1 MRMVPLALALLLV
14 LGVTFLVF
22 GMRTQSAPRSR
33 PEVEP
38 EQRDADA
45 AVLARVKQIAWDHRE
60 LDEPLAD
67 ELIRY
72 LNARERDLDLR
83 AVRNEV
89 AEIAWRHREE
99 CPALSEIVRAAV
111 RESP

>member
-1 MRMVPLALALLLV
+1 MHMVPLFVALLLV
-14 LGVTFLVF
+14 VGLTFVVF
-22 GMRTQSAPRSR
+22 GLRSAPRSGPR

-38 EQRDADA
+38 DRRAVDA
-45 AVLARVKQIAWDHRE
+45 AVLARVKRIAWDHRE

-67 ELIRY
+67 ALIHH

-89 AEIAWRHREE
+89 AEIAWRHRED
-99 CPALSEIVRAAV
+99 CPFLSEIVRAAL
-111 RESP
+111 RD

>member
-14 LGVTFLVF
+14 LGLTFVVF
-22 GMRTQSAPRSR
+22 GLGTTPKR
-33 PEVEP
+33 PTGDEVEP
-38 EQRDADA
+38 EQRGIDAE
-45 AVLARVKQIAWDHRE
+45 VLARVKSIAWDHRE

-72 LNARERDLDLR
+72 LNARERDLNLR

-89 AEIAWRHREE
+89 AEIAWRHRDDS
-99 CPALSEIVRAAV
+99 PDLSVIVLDAV
-111 RESP
+111 RD